1 VNLTWRTLTRDD
13 SAAMAELC
21 AAVEAVDD
29 EGESYGTEDIE
40 ADFDSP
46 SVDETQGSR
55 GGFLDGR
62 LVVAGMLFARTAAD
76 PVHQMFFWGMVH
88 PDFRR
93 RGHGTALTEWALD
106 AAARISEE
114 RFPGAPGELR
124 FDVDEKHTGALALVR
139 KCGFTARHYEF
150 GMEATLAGR
159 EPGSRLPPEGFALVG
174 FSPSL
179 SEEIRQTH
187 NIAFVPDHPG
197 STVAT
202 VETWPRQILHEG
214 TSFHAD
220 LSFSLRDERTGL
232 LAGYLIAQYY
242 EADTAATGLR
252 DIYLAYIGTRREYR
266 GRGVASTLIRAA
278 LDGAVEAGFDSASLQ
293 VLAENPTG
301 ALGVY
306 ERAGFTVR
314 RRYIAHSRALKQGT
328 MGDS

>member
-1 VNLTWRTLTRDD
+1 MNLTWRTLSRDD

-29 EGESYGTEDIE
+29 DGESYGAEDIE
-40 ADFDSP
+40 ADFDGP
-46 SVDETQGSR
+46 AVDKVRGTR

-62 LVVAGMLFARTAAD
+62 LVVAGMVFARTAAD
-76 PVHQMFFWGMVH
+76 PTHEMVFWGMVH

-93 RGHGTALTEWALD
+93 RGYGTALTEWALD
-106 AAARISEE
+106 AAARISQE
-114 RFPGAPGELR
+114 RFPGVPGDLR
-124 FDVDEKHTGALALVR
+124 AYINEAKTGALALME
-139 KCGFTARHYEF
+139 KCAFAPRHYEF
-150 GMEATLAGR
+150 GMEVSLPGR
-159 EPGSRLPPEGFALVG
+159 EPSVQPPPEGLELLG
-174 FSPSL
+174 FSPAL

-197 STVAT
+197 ATVAT
-202 VETWPRQILHEG
+202 VESWPKQILHEG
-214 TSFHAD
+214 TAFRAD
-220 LSFSLRDERTGL
+220 LSFALRDERTGL

-278 LDGAVEAGFDSASLQ
+278 LDGAVEAGFDSASLL

-306 ERAGFTVR
+306 ERAGFTVQR
-314 RRYIAHSRALKQGT
+314 RFIAHSRALKQGT

>member
-1 VNLTWRTLTRDD
+1 
-13 SAAMAELC
+13 MAELC
-21 AAVEAVDD
+21 AAVEAVDED
-29 EGESYGTEDIE
+29 GESYGTEDIE
-40 ADFDSP
+40 ADFDSFA
-46 SVDETQGSR
+46 VDKVRGSR

-62 LVVAGMLFARTAAD
+62 LVVAGMIFARTAAD
-76 PVHQMFFWGMVH
+76 PTHQMFFWGTVH
-88 PDFRR
+88 PAFRR
-93 RGHGTALTEWALD
+93 RGYGRALIEWAHG
-106 AAARISEE
+106 AATRISEE
-114 RFPGAPGELR
+114 RFPGVPGELL
-124 FDVDEKHTGALALVR
+124 VYVNETKTGALALMA
-139 KCGFTARHYEF
+139 KCEFAPRYYEF
-150 GMEATLAGR
+150 AMKVSLAGR
-159 EPGSRLPPEGFALVG
+159 ESSARLPPQGFELLG
-174 FSPSL
+174 FSSAL
-179 SEEIRQTH
+179 SEEIRLTH

-202 VETWPRQILHEG
+202 VESWSNQNLHEG
-214 TSFHAD
+214 TSFRPD
-220 LSFSLRDERTGL
+220 LSFALRDERTGL

-278 LDGAVEAGFDSASLQ
+278 LDGGVEAGFDSASLM

-314 RRYIAHSRALKQGT
+314 RRIIAHSRALKQGT